1 MNLNKVQFI
10 GKLEDDPR
18 ITTHPTNG
26 KKQAFFNLLV
36 QHRVQDANGQYVD
49 HITTVPCYAS
59 DKTAEAVGNHLKK
72 NQETYIE
79 AYYRNW
85 EHNNVEHHG
94 MIVLNTSFGY
104 RPREQN

>member
-1 MNLNKVQFI
+1 MDLNKTQFI

-18 ITTHPTNG
+18 VTVHPTNG

-36 QHRVQDANGQYVD
+36 KHRVQGANGQFVD
-49 HITTVPCYAS
+49 HITTVPFYAS
-59 DKTAEAVGNHLKK
+59 DKIAEAVGNHLKK
-72 NQETYIE
+72 SQEVYIE

-85 EHNNVEHHG
+85 YLDNVKHHG